1 MNKKPIVAM
10 DLSTTGKGG
19 GPFTSTSRTMNSGL
33 TKKYKFKTI
42 HYKTELGNGI
52 SIKRIK
58 DLTTQIK
65 KINPD
70 IVHFTGLQLSG
81 FHMAVACKLAG
92 VKNTVVTVR
101 GFSGDA
107 LYFNKIKKAIITY
120 LLEPFTLMLS
130 KRVIGVSNYVI
141 SRRMVRLLA
150 KKKRTAIYNFP
161 PKFDD
166 KFDQETSFRESLGLD
181 LDDILVVTV
190 ARINKDKGYHIFD
203 EAILKFKD
211 QKNVKFIVVG
221 NGSYLPE
228 MEEKLDAMI
237 QNKQVFLLGYRND
250 ISYILHSCNVFV
262 LPTLHETLSVALLEA
277 SQYGLALVASKTG
290 GVPEIV
296 EHDYNGKLVPTGDVQ
311 KLYEAIG
318 ELLNDKKKIDTFGKN
333 AKLRI
338 LKKFSNVGIERK
350 LDKVYQSILQDYDEN
365 K

>member
-1 MNKKPIVAM
+1 MDKKPIVAM

-33 TKKYKFKTI
+33 TEKYEFKTI
-42 HYKTELGNGI
+42 HYKTELGSGI
-52 SIKRIK
+52 SMKRIK
-58 DLTTQIK
+58 DLKAQIK
-65 KINPD
+65 EINPD

-101 GFSGDA
+101 GFSEDA
-107 LYFNKIKKAIITY
+107 IYFNKIKKAITTY
-120 LLEPFTLMLS
+120 ILEPITLMLS

-166 KFDQETSFRESLGLD
+166 KFDKETSFREELGLSSE
-181 LDDILVVTV
+181 DILVVTV
-190 ARINKDKGYHIFD
+190 ARIIRDKGYHIFD

-211 QKNVKFIVVG
+211 QKNVKFVIVG
-221 NGSYLPE
+221 NGTYLPE
-228 MEEKLDAMI
+228 MEEKLATMI
-237 QNKQVFLLGYRND
+237 QNKQVFIMGYRND

-277 SQYGLALVASKTG
+277 SQYGLALVASRTG

-296 EHDYNGKLVPTGDVQ
+296 EHDYNGKLVPPGDAQ
-311 KLYEAIG
+311 KLYEAIA
-318 ELLNDKKKIDTFGKN
+318 ELVKDKNKIDGFGKN
-333 AKLRI
+333 AKLRVQ
-338 LKKFSNVGIERK
+338 KKFSNVEIESK
-350 LDKVYQSILQDYDEN
+350 LDKIYQSLLDKQQ
-365 K
+365 